1 MLYYGILRC
10 RNTTTSSYF
19 HKRETYLASKSIKF
33 QGLFLDARDEDNFT
47 PLLCAAWKGQTEAG
61 RTLLRYGADIQALD
75 KETKSCLHWA
85 VEMQH
90 CDFVKM
96 LFEHGHEGDEIIDW
110 RDRDEQTALHYAA
123 EVGSVKVF
131 CC

>member
-1 MLYYGILRC
+1 MYESGYAPCIFVKGNDILHL
-10 RNTTTSSYF
+10 NQI
-19 HKRETYLASKSIKF
+19 EF

-90 CDFVKM
+90 YAFVEM

-110 RDRDEQTALHYAA
+110 CDRDEQTALHYAA